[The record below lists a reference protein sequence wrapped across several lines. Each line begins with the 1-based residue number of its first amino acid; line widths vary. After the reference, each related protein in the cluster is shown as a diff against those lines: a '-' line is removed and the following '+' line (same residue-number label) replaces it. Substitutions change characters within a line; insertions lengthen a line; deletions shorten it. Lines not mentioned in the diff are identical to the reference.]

1 LTFSIVDLIP
11 LSFDFF
17 EPGGPA
23 HLLPGRPLE
32 QTRSFTR
39 PRGSGFFI
47 TLSTISGAFVHP
59 DGRTL
64 TQRPLGQFL
73 VTVGVRSP
81 DTIVCRVRLT
91 DENMD
96 DAVSIQVRGALVLI
110 A

>member
-1 LTFSIVDLIP
+1 MIITNVIP

-17 EPGGPA
+17 EPGGPD

-32 QTRSFTR
+32 QTRAFER
-39 PRGSGFFI
+39 PPGSGFFVAL
-47 TLSTISGAFVHP
+47 TTVNGAFVHP
-59 DGRTL
+59 DNTL

-73 VTVGVRSP
+73 VSLGVRGSNVV
-81 DTIVCRVRLT
+81 VCNVRLT

-96 DAVSIQVRGALVLI
+96 DAIHIIVRGVLVLL